1 MVRYLQIE
9 KIHLSVILLVL
20 KTKKENQSILNSLLL
35 MNLKI
40 VTKLE
45 EIFK

>member
-1 MVRYLQIE
+1 MDRYLHIE
-9 KIHLSVILLVL
+9 KTHLFAILLVL

>member
-20 KTKKENQSILNSLLL
+20 KTKKENQSILNSLSL